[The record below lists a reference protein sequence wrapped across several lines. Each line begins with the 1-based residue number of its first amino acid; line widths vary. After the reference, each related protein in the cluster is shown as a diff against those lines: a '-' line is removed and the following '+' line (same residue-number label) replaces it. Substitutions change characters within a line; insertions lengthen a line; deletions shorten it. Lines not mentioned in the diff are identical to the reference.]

1 MSEVL
6 ELGKK
11 AKNASLKL
19 ANISTEIKN
28 FALNAMADALIA
40 NDKEIIDAN
49 KKDLE
54 EGEKRK
60 ISKALMDRLLLDEAR
75 IEGMAKG
82 LREVAFLKD
91 PIGEVIKGWKLPNE
105 LEVLQMRVPL
115 GVIGLIYEARPN
127 VTVDAAGLCVKAGN
141 VVILR
146 GGSVAINSN
155 LILTKIISDAATKA
169 GLPENCIQ
177 SIETTN
183 RAAVT
188 ELMRMHEYVDV
199 LIPRGGASLI
209 QSVVENSTV
218 PVIKTGV
225 GNCHIYADKAADLE
239 MAKKIVINAK
249 CQRPGVCNAAETLL
263 VHKDIAKEFLPKIL
277 KGLQERNVEIFGCP
291 VTKSIYFG
299 VEEATELDWATEY
312 LDLKMAV
319 KVVESLEGAIA
330 HIQKYGTNHSEA
342 IVTEDYSA
350 AKRFTEEVDAA
361 AVYVNAS
368 TRFTDGGEYGLGAE
382 VGISTQKLHAR
393 GPMGLEAL
401 TSTKY
406 VAYGEGQ
413 IRS

>member
-11 AKNASLKL
+11 AKKASVKL

-28 FALNAMADALIA
+28 RALRAMADALIT
-40 NDKEIIDAN
+40 NTKEIIEIN

-54 EGEKRK
+54 EGKKRNFT
-60 ISKALMDRLLLDEAR
+60 KALIDRLLLNEAR
-75 IEGMAKG
+75 IEDMAKG

-91 PIGEVIKGWKLPNE
+91 PVGEIIKGWKLPNE
-105 LEVLQMRVPL
+105 LEILQVRVPL
-115 GVIGLIYEARPN
+115 GVIGIIYEARPN
-127 VTVDAAGLCVKAGN
+127 VTVDAAGLCVKSGN
-141 VVILR
+141 AVILR

-155 LILTKIISDAATKA
+155 LILTNILADAGVKE
-169 GLPENCIQ
+169 GLPENSIQ
-177 SIETTN
+177 SVLTTD

-188 ELMRMHEYVDV
+188 ELMKMHDYVDV

-209 QSVVENSTV
+209 QSVIENSTV
-218 PVIKTGV
+218 PVIKTGL
-225 GNCHIYADKAADLE
+225 GNCHIYVDKLANLS
-239 MAKKIVINAK
+239 MAEKIVINAK

-263 VHKDIAKEFLPKIL
+263 VHKDVAKIFLPKIL
-277 KGLQERNVEIFGCP
+277 KELQERNVEVFGCP
-291 VTKSIYFG
+291 VTCSVYPG
-299 VEEATELDWATEY
+299 VNKATEEDWKTEY

-319 KVVESLEGAIA
+319 KVMESLDEAIL

-393 GPMGLEAL
+393 GPMGLQAL

-406 VAYGEGQ
+406 VVYGEGQ
-413 IRS
+413 VRS